1 MSYKP
6 QPVDTSSVTL
16 STDITDLTERLA
28 QNTHD
33 VWAEERMAQGWR
45 FGPER
50 NDSRKEH
57 PSLVPYEELPEAE
70 KIYDR
75 NTAIQALKAV
85 IAFGYRISKA

>member
-1 MSYKP
+1 MTYKP
-6 QPVDTSSVTL
+6 RPVDTSLITL
-16 STDITDLTERLA
+16 RSDIVDLTERLA
-28 QNTHD
+28 KNTHD
-33 VWAEERMAQGWR
+33 VWAKERMAQGWR

-70 KIYDR
+70 KVYDR

>member
-1 MSYKP
+1 
-6 QPVDTSSVTL
+6 
-16 STDITDLTERLA
+16 
-28 QNTHD
+28 
-33 VWAEERMAQGWR
+33 MAQGWH
-45 FGPER
+45 FGLER

-70 KIYDR
+70 KVYDR